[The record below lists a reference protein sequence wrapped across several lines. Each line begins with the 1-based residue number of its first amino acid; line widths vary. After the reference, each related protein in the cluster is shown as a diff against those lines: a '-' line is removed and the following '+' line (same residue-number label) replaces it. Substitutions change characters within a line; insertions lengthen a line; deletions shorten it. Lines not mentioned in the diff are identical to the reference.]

1 MFAWRFSGATED
13 ARAREWEVSDSGA
26 RALGPTIILSTDN
39 AAITA
44 ATARPDPVDPQVTIL
59 WRINNGGDGVHAGIL
74 HVSPPP
80 PDVTAPA
87 AVMDLAGET
96 GGPDLLIDM
105 PTAVDVS
112 NELGSHPKEHSID
125 MAVATY
131 WGTPASSTFQDEW
144 VTWDFGAPKNVNS
157 VLLTARNSG
166 DFFPLDYEIQVSL
179 NGTDFTTV
187 AAITGAVVSPGASIQ
202 HDFPAASAQFVRLL
216 VTLPRQTGVGSYK
229 VQLAEAQ
236 IFEEQATPGMV
247 TVTWTAPGDDD
258 DVGAAK
264 TYFLKWSENPIND
277 GNFDVAND
285 VTGLPLPQLAGNL
298 ETVMVTG
305 LPDEVQIYLALK
317 TEDEAMNL
325 SDISNLPPA
334 VNTPG
339 IPPAPVAN
347 LQVSYPGGDAADLT
361 WQVTGD
367 DGLIGNLPDDPP
379 GGTYDLRY
387 ATFPIDDGNFHLAMP
402 VSGAGPVPTPGN
414 VGNVENFTATGL
426 PAETTVYFGI
436 EVLDEVGNASPTD
449 ISPVEPMVTTVDFDF
464 PDPITD
470 LREAPAGTPIEVAAS
485 ASDASAEATTGKAK
499 EKATDDDS
507 GTYWSTTAVAPRNE
521 HITVDTVDVNNIVQ
535 VKLLARSGN
544 GSFFPEDVEI
554 QVSNNPTSDFVTAA
568 TFVGLSDADGALHEL
583 DIPPTMGRYVK
594 VLVTK
599 ARTNSNGK
607 IKVQIAEIDVCE
619 SPIVLGEVN
628 LLWTAPGDNGPFGQA
643 TSYDLRWSEMPI
655 TAGTWDSPD
664 VHPFALPAPL
674 AGGSDEMA
682 TVTGLPDESMIY
694 FAMTTSDE
702 VFNES
707 LLSNIADAVTPGVA
721 PEPIDDF
728 AITSFT
734 GTTADFLWT
743 ARADVGPLG
752 RPSSYDMRYSTSPIT
767 PGNFDM
773 ALPVFPAPPTPADPG
788 MPQMHTVT
796 GLDDSTTY
804 YFAIKAVDA
813 AMNVSPMHTNGDVM
827 IVTPDVT
834 APGQVLDLTAT
845 AGMPTLNLVPAPA
858 IDASG
863 EASATKSKE
872 MATDG
877 IESTYFGTPVRPPQ
891 DEYIT
896 VDTLA
901 VRAIAQ
907 LRLRSPDQTAFFPE
921 DVEIQVSNSP
931 MSGFVTVATF
941 TGLPATKSMWHTLDI
956 PDSPGRYVRVLV
968 TKART
973 NNAGNIKVHISEI
986 EVWDTSP
993 AGSLTLSFTS
1003 PGDDPGFGVPLF
1015 YDVRYSTSPILDDGD
1030 FDAATELTS
1039 EPTVSLAAA
1048 GVLESFVIQAPQ
1060 EGVTLHFAMKAGE
1073 RGHAPERQSA
1083 VERRAVHNDHRTAV
1097 GCERFDGE
1105 PGHLGHGR
1113 ALVHGNRR
1121 RRARGCRRF
1130 LHGEEVDDADRR

>member
-1 MFAWRFSGATED
+1 
-13 ARAREWEVSDSGA
+13 
-26 RALGPTIILSTDN
+26 
-39 AAITA
+39 
-44 ATARPDPVDPQVTIL
+44 
-59 WRINNGGDGVHAGIL
+59 
-74 HVSPPP
+74 
-80 PDVTAPA
+80 
-87 AVMDLAGET
+87 
-96 GGPDLLIDM
+96 
-105 PTAVDVS
+105 
-112 NELGSHPKEHSID
+112 
-125 MAVATY
+125 
-131 WGTPASSTFQDEW
+131 
-144 VTWDFGAPKNVNS
+144 
-157 VLLTARNSG
+157 
-166 DFFPLDYEIQVSL
+166 
-179 NGTDFTTV
+179 
-187 AAITGAVVSPGASIQ
+187 
-202 HDFPAASAQFVRLL
+202 
-216 VTLPRQTGVGSYK
+216 
-229 VQLAEAQ
+229 
-236 IFEEQATPGMV
+236 
-247 TVTWTAPGDDD
+247 
-258 DVGAAK
+258 
-264 TYFLKWSENPIND
+264 
-277 GNFDVAND
+277 
-285 VTGLPLPQLAGNL
+285 
-298 ETVMVTG
+298 
-305 LPDEVQIYLALK
+305 
-317 TEDEAMNL
+317 
-325 SDISNLPPA
+325 
-334 VNTPG
+334 
-339 IPPAPVAN
+339 
-347 LQVSYPGGDAADLT
+347 
-361 WQVTGD
+361 
-367 DGLIGNLPDDPP
+367 
-379 GGTYDLRY
+379 
-387 ATFPIDDGNFHLAMP
+387 MP

-414 VGNVENFTATGL
+414 VGTVENFTATGL

-436 EVLDEVGNASPTD
+436 KVLDEVGNASPTD
-449 ISPVEPMVTTVDFDF
+449 ISPAEPMVTTGDFDF

-470 LREAPAGTPIEVAAS
+470 LREAPAGTPVEVAAS

-499 EKATDDDS
+499 EKATDDDP
-507 GTYWSTTAVAPRNE
+507 GTYWGTPAVAPRDE
-521 HITVDTVDVNNIVQ
+521 HITVDTVDVHNIVQ

-664 VHPFALPAPL
+664 VFPFALPAPL

-682 TVTGLPDESMIY
+682 TVTGLPDEIMIY
-694 FAMTTSDE
+694 FAMTTTDE
-702 VFNES
+702 VLNES
-707 LLSNIADAVTPGVA
+707 LLSNIADALTAGVA

-788 MPQMHTVT
+788 MPQMHIVT

-845 AGMPTLNLVPAPA
+845 AGMPTLSLVPAPA

-877 IESTYFGTPVRPPQ
+877 IESTYFGTPARPPQ

-907 LRLRSPDQTAFFPE
+907 LRLRSPDQTTFFPE
-921 DVEIQVSNSP
+921 DVEIQVSNSA

-941 TGLPATKSMWHTLDI
+941 TGLPDTKSMWHTLDI

-1003 PGDDPGFGVPLF
+1003 PGDEPGFGVPLF

-1039 EPTVSLAAA
+1039 ET
-1048 GVLESFVIQAPQ
+1048 
-1060 EGVTLHFAMKAGE
+1060 T
-1073 RGHAPERQSA
+1073 SA
-1083 VERRAVHNDHRTAV
+1083 DY
-1097 GCERFDGE
+1097 
-1105 PGHLGHGR
+1105 P
-1113 ALVHGNRR
+1113 
-1121 RRARGCRRF
+1121 
-1130 LHGEEVDDADRR
+1130 